1 MTVLSMTL
9 IKLLTRKSTER
20 ELVVSKFSENIKYQ
34 KQFKKK
40 LFAYNM
46 AISSMSLQVLAA
58 EAAGS
63 RNSEMYANVYHGI
76 VREKEWWLDEHRMI
90 VSAAEVKTVETE
102 WRGIEQVSNQITQK

>member
-1 MTVLSMTL
+1 M
-9 IKLLTRKSTER
+9 
-20 ELVVSKFSENIKYQ
+20 SKFSENIKYK

-63 RNSEMYANVYHGI
+63 RNSEMYADVYHGI
-76 VREKEWWLDEHRMI
+76 VRDKEWWLNDHRMN

-102 WRGIEQVSNQITQK
+102 WRGIEQVSNQIKKSEVDIWQ